1 MFFFVI
7 SQREQALV
15 DLSRAR
21 DKYPSLGEA
30 IWFTPGVLI
39 VLLQELLIAYPR
51 LENGLQYEETNRV
64 CNAMAL
70 LQSVAV
76 NDRTRD
82 MFIES
87 KIPMYLYPFLNT
99 KHQSRTHEYLRLSSL
114 GVIGALVRSD
124 SHKVIDFLMRS
135 EIIPLCLHIMEHGA
149 ELSITVA
156 TFILQKILQDPEG
169 FAFMTSNPQRG
180 SCILLVLSKVV
191 ERLGMGHVHESGRL
205 LKHVLRCYMCLI
217 EDLPTRNVLA
227 QGFPVALTQLTIYQI
242 ACTDPTVRKWLEKLL
257 REMGLSPPLEYVP
270 FPILPVTPVMPS
282 TPPNATA
289 DLNGLS
295 LNIPPCS
302 TAPMDPLH
310 INLAGGLQTPIH
322 GVGGIGPPNTGPLPP
337 LAPLPQMPTP
347 LYTPGQAVPE
357 VSTYANFTSNFSN
370 QFSPIFQYSRQ

>member
-1 MFFFVI
+1 MLL
-7 SQREQALV
+7 SQREQALD

-39 VLLQELLIAYPR
+39 VLLQELLIAYPL

-99 KHQSRTHEYLRLSSL
+99 KHQSRTHEYLRLSAL

-124 SHKVIDFLMRS
+124 SHKVIDFLMSS

-149 ELSITVA
+149 ELSITVS
-156 TFILQKILQDPEG
+156 TFIIQKILQDPDG

-227 QGFPVALTQLTIYQI
+227 QGFPVALTQMTIYQI

-270 FPILPVTPVMPS
+270 FPILPVTPVIPR
-282 TPPNATA
+282 TPHNATA
-289 DLNGLS
+289 DLDGLN

-302 TAPMDPLH
+302 TAPMDPLRL
-310 INLAGGLQTPIH
+310 NLAGGLPTPIH
-322 GVGGIGPPNTGPLPP
+322 GMGGIGPPNTGPLPP
-337 LAPLPQMPTP
+337 LAPLPQMSPP
-347 LYTPGQAVPE
+347 IYTPGQAVPE